1 MATLFESSIS
11 WSSCRDRRPAGRP
24 LAASA
29 RGPSTEAESGESPRP
44 ASSCSIVDC
53 RPVSGFFP
61 LPRSF
66 VEEVLL
72 ELGRFRVG
80 LRISDVTT
88 AADFCRGV
96 GFTEVGM
103 VPGDDPHPERDHPRS
118 CN

>member
-29 RGPSTEAESGESPRP
+29 RGPSTEAESGESPLPGEQLLDRRLP
-44 ASSCSIVDC
+44 TGERI
-53 RPVSGFFP
+53 FP